1 MKKLMALGVLLGV
14 FSAAAYGS
22 DSDGI
27 FSFKVGQFEV
37 FLLVES
43 EREGNAGIL
52 VGADEDLLK
61 RYVPPQG
68 FKHTA
73 NAILIKAP
81 KQNILIDTGTGA
93 GGVIMEKIKKLGV
106 EPDKVNAVLLTHL
119 HGDHFG
125 SLQKDGKANF
135 PKAKINLSEKELEY
149 FTKTNVNQAA
159 VNALAPYKSNIVT
172 FDPNPLHLER
182 RRAVLPGIFPIA
194 AYGHT
199 PGHTIFLLENGR
211 AKLLIIGD
219 LLHVAVVQF
228 HVPSISASYD
238 IDGAAAAQTRAQV
251 LSYAAINRLPIAGM
265 HIVYP
270 GMGFVEAYG
279 QSSFNFSPM
288 E

>member
-1 MKKLMALGVLLGV
+1 MKNLTVLGILLGAIAASV
-14 FSAAAYGS
+14 FGGS
-22 DSDGI
+22 EGV

-43 EREGNAGIL
+43 ERDGNAGIL
-52 VGADEDLLK
+52 VGADENIIK

-81 KQNILIDTGTGA
+81 KQNILIDTGTGT
-93 GGVIMEKIKKLGV
+93 GGVIIDKIKMLGV
-106 EPDKVNAVLLTHL
+106 QPDKVNAVLLTHL

-125 SLQKDGKANF
+125 SLQKDGKAVF
-135 PKAKINLSEKELEY
+135 PKAKIYISAKELEY

-159 VNALAPYKSNIVT
+159 VNALAPYKSNVVT
-172 FDPNPLHLER
+172 FEPGALFADR
-182 RRAVLPGIFPIA
+182 RQAILPGIFPIA

-199 PGHTIFLLENGR
+199 PGHTIYLLEDGR
-211 AKLLIIGD
+211 AKLLVIGD

-228 HVPSISASYD
+228 HVPSISATYD
-238 IDGAAAAQTRAQV
+238 VDGAAAAQTRAQV
-251 LSYAAINRLPIAGM
+251 LSYAATNRVPIAGM

-270 GMGFVEAYG
+270 GMGFVEAYDKE
-279 QSSFNFSPM
+279 SFKFTPM